1 MSEDNP
7 LPKTR
12 VVKRFTPRQPGAI
25 KLTQRFGPDLV
36 CVRYRH
42 DVTGAMRYTT
52 VELIVEVVPVVRRT
66 PRPPATK
73 PHLKIVAV
81 QLGNHEIDLRKLI
94 IRHGGLWDGDKRLW
108 YLTQAS
114 AESLKLVGRIV

>member
-42 DVTGAMRYTT
+42 DMTGATRYTT

-66 PRPPATK
+66 SKQPRRK
-73 PHLKIVAV
+73 PRLQIVAI
-81 QLGNHEIDLRKLI
+81 QLGRHEIELRKLI
-94 IRHGGLWDGDKRLW
+94 MGQGGVWDVNKRLW
-108 YLTQAS
+108 YVTQAS
-114 AESLKLVGRIV
+114 AEFLNLVHSVV